1 MMIPGG
7 ECRCGPSEDDVSF
20 LMENSSC
27 GGRCQEENQFLVPA
41 EANLELDVH
50 KRNLSTV
57 ASPVILLFDG
67 FHNLVYH
74 FYLATRSGNKLLFDQ
89 IKQRAMQVPPLHG
102 SSSDEN
108 CGNRDFKT
116 SRQKIFR

>member
-1 MMIPGG
+1 MVPRG

-20 LMENSSC
+20 LAESSPC
-27 GGRCQEENQFLVPA
+27 GGRCHEDNQFLVPS

-67 FHNLVYH
+67 FHNVVYH
-74 FYLATRSGNKLLFDQ
+74 LYLATRSVLSGQ
-89 IKQRAMQVPPLHG
+89 AT
-102 SSSDEN
+102 
-108 CGNRDFKT
+108 DFYVD
-116 SRQKIFR
+116 I

>member
-1 MMIPGG
+1 MVPRG

-20 LMENSSC
+20 LAESSPC
-27 GGRCQEENQFLVPA
+27 GGRCHEENQFLVSS

-67 FHNLVYH
+67 FHNVVYH
-74 FYLATRSGNKLLFDQ
+74 LYLATRSVLSGQ
-89 IKQRAMQVPPLHG
+89 AT
-102 SSSDEN
+102 
-108 CGNRDFKT
+108 DFYVD
-116 SRQKIFR
+116 I

>member
-20 LMENSSC
+20 LVETSSC
-27 GGRCQEENQFLVPA
+27 GSRCHEENQFLVPP